1 MSLKLRAKRLLASF
15 AHLERFDAGRAERL
29 LCEAQNRYLREN
41 PEAGRLMD
49 EVAERLCESPSD
61 PEAARLWARLVEMN
75 PELFGGPGTA

>member
-1 MSLKLRAKRLLASF
+1 MTLRSRAERLLASV
-15 AHLERFDAGRAERL
+15 AHFERADAGRAERL
-29 LCEAQNRYLREN
+29 LFEAQRRYLREN

-49 EVAERLCESPSD
+49 EIAERCSESPSD